1 MSSIRS
7 RLFFGCP
14 LIGAGVIA
22 MVGAGASCAD
32 SGINLTPGNNER
44 IAQLRAKRTPPSRL
58 PPRTVIAVLCRT
70 LRDVGDGG
78 AIRHPR
84 SGSS

>member
-22 MVGAGASCAD
+22 MVGAGASCPD
-32 SGINLTPGNNER
+32 SGINLTPGNNGLLNYGTGNTGVLT
-44 IAQLRAKRTPPSRL
+44 AGSATQVL
-58 PPRTVIAVLCRT
+58 PTTCSAPE
-70 LRDVGDGG
+70 
-78 AIRHPR
+78 P
-84 SGSS
+84 